1 MWSYAGYVYFPS
13 WMELAVTV
21 TLVTF
26 AVIAFGL
33 AARYLPIF
41 PEEHD

>member
-13 WMELAVTV
+13 WMELAVTI
-21 TLVTF
+21 TLVSF

-33 AARYLPIF
+33 AAKHLPIF
-41 PEEHD
+41 PEEHE